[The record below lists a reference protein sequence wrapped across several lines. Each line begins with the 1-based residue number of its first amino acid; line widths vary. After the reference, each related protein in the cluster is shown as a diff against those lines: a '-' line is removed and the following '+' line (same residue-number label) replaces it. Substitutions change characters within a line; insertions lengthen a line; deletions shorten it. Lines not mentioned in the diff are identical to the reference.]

1 MEMILVNLPTYFQN
15 KIRWY
20 MGKYSPQLDT
30 EGSYSVFVEG
40 TKMDTHTTVIKAP
53 DTSMS

>member
-1 MEMILVNLPTYFQN
+1 MERILVNLPTYFQN

-30 EGSYSVFVEG
+30 EGSYSAK
-40 TKMDTHTTVIKAP
+40 TDAHTTVIKAP